1 MVHEQEYSVDTI
13 RRSTTGKP
21 DDVLKKI
28 MVANRGEI
36 AIRVFR
42 SAHELSMKTVALFSH
57 EDRLSM
63 HRYKVNE
70 SSTAKKEC
78 PCVAVWG
85 SETGQREEGCLQ

>member
-13 RRSTTGKP
+13 RRSTNGNP
-21 DDVLKKI
+21 DDVLKKV

-42 SAHELSMKTVALFSH
+42 SAHELSMKTVALFSY

-63 HRYKVNE
+63 HRYKVR
-70 SSTAKKEC
+70 SDFIDHGDSL
-78 PCVAVWG
+78 G
-85 SETGQREEGCLQ
+85 SEANARERVRE

>member
-1 MVHEQEYSVDTI
+1 MAHEQEYSVDTI
-13 RRSTTGKP
+13 RRSTNGHP

-42 SAHELSMKTVALFSH
+42 SAHELSMKTVALFSF

-63 HRYKVNE
+63 HRHK
-70 SSTAKKEC
+70 
-78 PCVAVWG
+78 
-85 SETGQREEGCLQ
+85 